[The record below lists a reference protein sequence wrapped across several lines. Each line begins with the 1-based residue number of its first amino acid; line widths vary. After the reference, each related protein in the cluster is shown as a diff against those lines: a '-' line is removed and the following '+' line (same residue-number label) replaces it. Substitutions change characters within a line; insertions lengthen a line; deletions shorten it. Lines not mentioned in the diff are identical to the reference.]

1 MAKSKSNKF
10 SLNIIIKS
18 KINNKII
25 FTKQINIKDLIAISF
40 RKIEKALKPCIN
52 KFLKLI
58 FDSPAYLGPLS
69 HLMSL

>member
-25 FTKQINIKDLIAISF
+25 FTKRINIKDLITISF

-52 KFLKLI
+52 TSFS
-58 FDSPAYLGPLS
+58 F
-69 HLMSL
+69 

>member
-25 FTKQINIKDLIAISF
+25 FTKQINIKDLITISF
-40 RKIEKALKPCIN
+40 RKIEKALCKT
-52 KFLKLI
+52 KLKVKVFWI
-58 FDSPAYLGPLS
+58 
-69 HLMSL
+69 